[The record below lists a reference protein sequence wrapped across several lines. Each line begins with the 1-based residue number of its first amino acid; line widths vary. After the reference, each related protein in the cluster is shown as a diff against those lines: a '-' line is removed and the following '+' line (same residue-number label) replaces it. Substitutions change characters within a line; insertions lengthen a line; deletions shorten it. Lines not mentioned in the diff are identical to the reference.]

1 MVEFSCLIRGKANY
15 TEKINKEI
23 LKKIDAQEKFQI
35 ALKIMANSNNIETVT
50 YMKIEDLNC
59 L

>member
-50 YMKIEDLNC
+50 YMKI
-59 L
+59 